1 MTRGIFDDG
10 VQAVYVPGG
19 VLEEAEVVELEQCVW
34 NGHSCLRSAV
44 PLATY
49 TEYADKP
56 YAVGLFR
63 DTLLLPDA
71 SILTYINELQW
82 YKSNPHVGKDDIPE
96 IYRALS
102 ELVDT
107 PEDCDLIL

>member
-1 MTRGIFDDG
+1 M
-10 VQAVYVPGG
+10 
-19 VLEEAEVVELEQCVW
+19 ELEKCVW
-34 NGHSCLRSAV
+34 NGHPCLRSAV

-49 TEYADKP
+49 TEYADSP
-56 YAVGLFR
+56 CAVELFR

-71 SILTYINELQW
+71 SLQTYIHELQW
-82 YKSNPHVGKDDIPE
+82 YKINPDVGKDDIPE